1 METALITGASSGI
14 GLELARICAKQGI
27 NLVITARSAPQ
38 LEELAT
44 ELRKEGVQVD
54 VLVKDLSAYTCAREI
69 FDWCQTNNR
78 AVHYLINNAGFGDYG
93 IFHESDWDK
102 QERMINLN
110 ITALAYLTHLF
121 LPGMIQRG
129 KGRIMNVASTASFQP
144 GPTMSVYY
152 ASKAFVLHFSEALA
166 NELKPFGIT
175 VTALCP
181 GATESGFQ
189 AVAGIE
195 ETRLVKGRKLP
206 GSREVA
212 EYGFRAMM
220 RGKRVAIHGTLN
232 RMMVFGVRFM
242 PRKWVVGVARFVQDK
257 RKH

>member
-1 METALITGASSGI
+1 METVLITGASSGI
-14 GLELARICAKQGI
+14 GLELARICAGQGMQLI
-27 NLVITARSAPQ
+27 ITARSAAQ
-38 LEELAT
+38 LEQLASG
-44 ELRKEGVQVD
+44 LRQQGARVEVIVH
-54 VLVKDLSAYTCAREI
+54 DLSRYETAREI
-69 FDWCQTNNR
+69 FDWCQERNY
-78 AVHYLINNAGFGDYG
+78 AVDYLINNAGFGDYG
-93 IFHESDWDK
+93 FFHESDWDK

-110 ITALAYLTHLF
+110 ITALAYLTRLF
-121 LPGMIQRG
+121 LPGMIQRRKG
-129 KGRIMNVASTASFQP
+129 KIMNVASTASFQP

-220 RGKRVAIHGTLN
+220 QGKRVAIHGWLN
-232 RMMVFGVRFM
+232 RLMVFSVRLS
-242 PRKWVVGVARFVQDK
+242 PRAWVVAVARYIQDK
-257 RKH
+257 RKS